1 VVLVPGGLGMA
12 VAMTGAALAGAN
24 DYVFEPV
31 KAEVKKGDD
40 VIVSVRLKHKVTG
53 KSVSDAVIVQTRI
66 DMSPDAMG
74 EMASPLTPV
83 ASNEPGVYSFKTDLS
98 MQGRWLLSIAA
109 KVQGE
114 PETLYAPSDLYNPTA
129 EAAEDAKAIPGARY
143 VVIPSLQ
150 GHFAASPAKA
160 ADVEFM
166 NRTIT
171 EFLENI
177 TEGGSKLK

>member
-1 VVLVPGGLGMA
+1 
-12 VAMTGAALAGAN
+12 MTWRSIFAAAALLAAISLSGSAFAGAN

-40 VIVSVRLKHKVTG
+40 LIVSVRLKHKATG
-53 KSVSDAVIVQTRI
+53 KPVTDAVIVQTRI

-83 ASNEPGVYSFKTDLS
+83 PSNEPGVYSFKTDLS

-114 PETLYAPSDLYNPTA
+114 PET
-129 EAAEDAKAIPGARY
+129 
-143 VVIPSLQ
+143 VV
-150 GHFAASPAKA
+150 GK
-160 ADVEFM
+160 
-166 NRTIT
+166 IT
-171 EFLENI
+171 FRA
-177 TEGGSKLK
+177 TR